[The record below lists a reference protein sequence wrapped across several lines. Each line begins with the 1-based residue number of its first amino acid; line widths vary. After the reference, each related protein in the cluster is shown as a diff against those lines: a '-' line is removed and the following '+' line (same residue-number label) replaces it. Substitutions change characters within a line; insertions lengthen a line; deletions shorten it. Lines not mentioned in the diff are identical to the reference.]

1 MPDPMEIILANQVLN
16 AASQTTLDLGGLITA
31 MQSSGMSNDAIK
43 TVLMNDLSSGGRIF
57 GSFKNSL
64 KNTIKN
70 GVEYGSNQAQK
81 NIYADTNVQRFRWI
95 TAGGKVCPDCLERHG
110 QVEPMEYWET
120 VGLPKS
126 GFSICQTNCQCIV
139 VPASYTGENLDKPLL
154 RGKKVIGI
162 SQTSFDIAI
171 RRAEKLGALSKNDI
185 DYLRSV
191 PRSAN
196 SIKENY
202 PILIKAIREKEASL
216 SAPNFNRPLK
226 RGKLVTDK
234 DVDHINFTKTETGS
248 INAYTKEGYIGI
260 NGYLRG
266 TQTGNT
272 IKSGAYSYSPK
283 EILLHS
289 NNLSKALSR
298 LPNYEGDVLR
308 TLGFSHYSWSRIK
321 STFNIG
327 NIFTDKGFM
336 SATINPT
343 YQKAGGDIIVKLR
356 IKSKTGKDISKL
368 SAQRFKMNEAEI
380 LFDKNTSFLTKS
392 VKIEKNVYEIELW
405 EI

>member
-1 MPDPMEIILANQVLN
+1 MEIILTNQVLN

-154 RGKKVIGI
+154 R
-162 SQTSFDIAI
+162 
-171 RRAEKLGALSKNDI
+171 
-185 DYLRSV
+185 
-191 PRSAN
+191 
-196 SIKENY
+196 
-202 PILIKAIREKEASL
+202 
-216 SAPNFNRPLK
+216 
-226 RGKLVTDK
+226 
-234 DVDHINFTKTETGS
+234 
-248 INAYTKEGYIGI
+248 
-260 NGYLRG
+260 
-266 TQTGNT
+266 
-272 IKSGAYSYSPK
+272 
-283 EILLHS
+283 
-289 NNLSKALSR
+289 
-298 LPNYEGDVLR
+298 
-308 TLGFSHYSWSRIK
+308 
-321 STFNIG
+321 
-327 NIFTDKGFM
+327 
-336 SATINPT
+336 
-343 YQKAGGDIIVKLR
+343 
-356 IKSKTGKDISKL
+356 
-368 SAQRFKMNEAEI
+368 
-380 LFDKNTSFLTKS
+380 
-392 VKIEKNVYEIELW
+392 
-405 EI
+405 